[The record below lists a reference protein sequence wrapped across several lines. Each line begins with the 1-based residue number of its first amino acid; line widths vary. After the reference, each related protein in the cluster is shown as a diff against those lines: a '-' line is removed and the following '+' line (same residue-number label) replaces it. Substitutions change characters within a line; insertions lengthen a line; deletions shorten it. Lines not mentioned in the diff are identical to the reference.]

1 MLKKIF
7 KYSFYPGLILSALII
22 TWSLRVNE
30 AIDIKYMFL
39 ILVVANG
46 IIWAFEFIYPY
57 HLEWRPDKKTLK
69 LDILYSLSAA
79 ILITP
84 LLKLML
90 FKLYTSFD
98 WNFLNI
104 WPKDW
109 PVAIQLLLAIVYA
122 DFFIYWFH
130 RWCHLHD
137 SGWRLHVIHHTPSKL
152 HFWASAR
159 THPFNLFIFYTTEVG
174 VLVFLGIGNDVLA
187 LWTLFLGINGQ
198 FQHCNIDI
206 KPGIFNWFFQTC
218 ATHRVHHS
226 PNWKYSNSNFGNQ
239 TVVWDHIFGTYYL
252 PKEDIKETG
261 IKMHKIPESYIE
273 QLKIPFNLE
282 KYKV

>member
-7 KYSFYPGLILSALII
+7 KYTLYPGLILSALLIA
-22 TWSLRVNE
+22 WSLRANE
-30 AIDIKYMFL
+30 TIALKYMFL

-57 HLEWRPDKKTLK
+57 NLEWRPDKKTLK
-69 LDILYSLSAA
+69 LDIFYSLSAT
-79 ILITP
+79 ILITT

-104 WPKDW
+104 WPKEW
-109 PVAIQLLLAIVYA
+109 PIFIQLILAIVYA

-130 RWCHLHD
+130 RWCHRHD
-137 SGWRLHVIHHTPSKL
+137 RGWRLHVIHHTPSKL

-159 THPFNLFIFYTTEVG
+159 SHPFNLFIFYTTEVG
-174 VLVFLGIGNDVLA
+174 VLVFLGIGNDVIA
-187 LWTLFLGINGQ
+187 LWTLFLSINGQ

-206 KPGIFNWFFQTC
+206 KPGIFNWFIQTC

-252 PKEDIKETG
+252 PNEEIKETG
-261 IKMHKIPESYIE
+261 IKMHKIPESYLE
-273 QLKIPFNLE
+273 QLKIPFNLD